1 MTKILIDRS
10 TVEQALEALEYGQH
24 SLKQV
29 SEHEWVSRGELAMQA
44 LRAALA
50 EPEQAEPVAWMY
62 RGNDWSINACKAYA
76 KQLRDKTRANTAEHA
91 AEAIEY
97 LIKAVQDYPDTDKV
111 TPLYAAPPKQR
122 AKTEQEQEQA
132 EPVAFVN
139 AVHLQGLQAVQM
151 GAHLQGLPLGLY
163 GYVEIYTEES
173 AGRVPLYAAPPR
185 RKPLTDEQ
193 DRALCEAYF
202 NDASDEY
209 FKARPELDFPEMR
222 RIFYAGHRKAWISY
236 EAAHGIGEE

>member
-1 MTKILIDRS
+1 MNNLRTAAQ
-10 TVEQALEALEYGQH
+10 QALEALEYGQH

-50 EPEQAEPVAWMY
+50 EPV
-62 RGNDWSINACKAYA
+62 
-76 KQLRDKTRANTAEHA
+76 
-91 AEAIEY
+91 
-97 LIKAVQDYPDTDKV
+97 
-111 TPLYAAPPKQR
+111 
-122 AKTEQEQEQA
+122 QEQEQA
-132 EPVAFVN
+132 EPVAWMDRYGDIYKMPEIEN
-139 AVHLQGLQAVQM
+139 WQD
-151 GAHLQGLPLGLY
+151 LGW
-163 GYVEIYTEES
+163 TPS
-173 AGRVPLYAAPPR
+173 HTMLYAAPPR

>member
-1 MTKILIDRS
+1 MTNDEIIRSAFPVSYKQPGERIMTTIIIDRAV
-10 TVEQALEALEYGQH
+10 VEQALEALEYGQH

-29 SEHEWVSRGELAMQA
+29 GEYQWESRGELAMQA

-50 EPEQAEPVAWMY
+50 EP
-62 RGNDWSINACKAYA
+62 
-76 KQLRDKTRANTAEHA
+76 
-91 AEAIEY
+91 
-97 LIKAVQDYPDTDKV
+97 
-111 TPLYAAPPKQR
+111 
-122 AKTEQEQEQA
+122 EQEQEQA

-139 AVHLQGLQAVQM
+139 AVHLQGLQALQM

-193 DRALCEAYF
+193 IVAINDKHYNIAYRDFDADIAIARA
-202 NDASDEY
+202 
-209 FKARPELDFPEMR
+209 
-222 RIFYAGHRKAWISY
+222 I